1 MRRGQFPAVVSMTEK
16 GQILPSHRVA
26 IVAFDGVQP
35 IDLSGPAQA
44 FATANEE
51 GAEPAYAVHVVGLS
65 AGTVMTASGFGIVV
79 EACPAEA
86 IGTFMIP
93 GGPGVHALRQ
103 DTAWL
108 AFLVSAAG
116 RAERVCSVCTGA
128 FLAAAA
134 GLLDGR
140 RVVTHWRSCARLA
153 ADYPA
158 VTVDDQPLFIE
169 DGSVWTTAGVTAG
182 IDLTLALIERD
193 HGAAIALRVAR
204 RLVVPMRRVGG
215 QKQVG
220 DMLALQSQGA
230 APFEPLLMA
239 VAAQPDRNWSVQE
252 MAAVAGQSPRNFH
265 RHFVAA
271 IGLTP
276 AKAVERVRAE
286 RAYMLLQ
293 SKGLR
298 VGGIARRCGFGGDAA
313 MHRAVARWH
322 AVR

>member
-1 MRRGQFPAVVSMTEK
+1 MTK
-16 GQILPSHRVA
+16 TGQILPSHSVA

-44 FATANEE
+44 FATANDE
-51 GAEPAYAVHVVGLS
+51 GADPPYAIYLVGPS
-65 AGTVMTASGFGIVV
+65 ARTVMTASGFGIVA
-79 EACPAEA
+79 EACPTDA
-86 IGTFMIP
+86 IGTLVIP

-108 AFLVSAAG
+108 AFLVAAAG
-116 RAERVCSVCTGA
+116 RADRVCSVCTGA

-140 RVVTHWRSCARLA
+140 RVVTHWRSCAQLA

-158 VTVDDQPLFIE
+158 ITVDDQPLFIE

-193 HGAAIALRVAR
+193 HGAAMALRVAR
-204 RLVVPMRRVGG
+204 RLVVPMRRFGR

-220 DMLALQSQGA
+220 AVLALQSQSA
-230 APFEPLLMA
+230 VPFEPLLRA
-239 VAAQPDRNWSVQE
+239 VAAEPDRNWSVQE
-252 MAAVAGQSPRNFH
+252 MASLAGQSPRNFH
-265 RHFVAA
+265 RNFVAA
-271 IGLTP
+271 VGMTP

-298 VGGIARRCGFGGDAA
+298 VGGIAHRCGFGGDAA

-322 AVR
+322 PQR